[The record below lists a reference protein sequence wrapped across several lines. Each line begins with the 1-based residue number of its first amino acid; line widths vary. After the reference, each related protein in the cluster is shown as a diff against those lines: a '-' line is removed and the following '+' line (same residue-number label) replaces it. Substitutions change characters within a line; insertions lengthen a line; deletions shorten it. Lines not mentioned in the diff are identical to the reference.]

1 MKNFPSLLKDVDH
14 PTSSVEC
21 IIKNSISGYIV
32 LEHYTKETKLN
43 QNKRKQ
49 EEEKERTTAKS
60 GDRAK
65 NKIVERNVEL

>member
-1 MKNFPSLLKDVDH
+1 M
-14 PTSSVEC
+14 
-21 IIKNSISGYIV
+21 
-32 LEHYTKETKLN
+32 EHYTKETKLN

-49 EEEKERTTAKS
+49 EEEKERTAKS